1 MKFWWQFLIVI
12 AIVLSWDCLRLF
24 LEARVD
30 RIGNQLYDTPV
41 MFFSADDGLTEHADS
56 LLRRIAYVKHLTVI
70 KGEESSDTLIS
81 KYGLQQ
87 ARDILDDVN
96 LPDILR
102 LNLEPDDY
110 TEGSI
115 RELTTQADTLG
126 IPLEY
131 DFNRWQS
138 LRTAYDDAI
147 VIRGTVD
154 IVLAFV
160 LFLVV
165 GSMGT
170 WSETRNNLFW
180 KVYRRAG
187 GDEGKRLKN
196 FIRNYLA
203 LVFLPVIFS
212 AVFVF
217 LVRKYVL
224 QSPWQ
229 ELDLAG
235 LQGIGLLLGTLVTAL
250 SMRSEE
256 S

>member
-1 MKFWWQFLIVI
+1 MKFWWQLLVVMM
-12 AIVLSWDCLRLF
+12 IVLGWDCLRLF

-30 RIGNQLYDTPV
+30 RIGNQLYNTPV
-41 MFFSADDGLTEHADS
+41 MMFSAEDETTAHADS
-56 LLRRIAYVKHLTVI
+56 LLRQISFVKHLKVI
-70 KGEESSDTLIS
+70 TGGESSDTLIS
-81 KYGLQQ
+81 KYNLQQ
-87 ARDILDDVN
+87 ARDILDDVK

-115 RELTTQADTLG
+115 RELTTRADSLG

-131 DFNRWQS
+131 DYERWIS
-138 LRTAYDDAI
+138 LRNAYDDAI

-165 GSMGT
+165 GSLGT
-170 WSETRNNLFW
+170 WSETRENLFW

-187 GDEGKRLKN
+187 GDENKRLRN
-196 FIRNYLA
+196 FIRKYLTIV
-203 LVFLPVIFS
+203 LLPVIFS
-212 AVFVF
+212 TVFVF
-217 LVRKYVL
+217 LIRKYVM

-229 ELDLAG
+229 ELDLSG
-235 LQGIGLLLGTLVTAL
+235 LQGLGLLLGALVTAL
-250 SMRSEE
+250 SIRSEE
-256 S
+256 

>member
-1 MKFWWQFLIVI
+1 MKFWWQFLIVMMI
-12 AIVLSWDCLRLF
+12 IFGWDCLRLF
-24 LEARVD
+24 LEQRVD

-41 MFFSADDGLTEHADS
+41 MMFSTEDETTQHADS
-56 LLRRIAYVKHLTVI
+56 LLRRISYVKHLNVI
-70 KGEESSDTLIS
+70 TGSESSDTLIA
-81 KYGLQQ
+81 KYNLQQ
-87 ARDILDDVN
+87 ARDILDDVD
-96 LPDILR
+96 LPDILQ

-115 RELTTQADTLG
+115 RELTTHADSLG

-131 DFNRWQS
+131 DYERWLS

-165 GSMGT
+165 GSLGT
-170 WSETRNNLFW
+170 WSETRENLFW

-187 GDEGKRLKN
+187 GDEGKRLRS
-196 FIRNYLA
+196 FIRKYLT
-203 LVFLPVIFS
+203 LVFVPVIFS
-212 AVFVF
+212 TVFVV
-217 LVRKYVL
+217 LMRKYVM
-224 QSPWQ
+224 QSTWQ
-229 ELDLAG
+229 EMDLSG
-235 LQGIGLLLGTLVTAL
+235 LQGLGLLLGALVTAI
-250 SMRSEE
+250 SIRSEE